1 MFRGL
6 ESRSMRWARHA
17 SRRWE
22 VQCTLVQT
30 LRLCTGRTAH
40 RGSRGIVLLIQDHG
54 TRRGRSLPSGK
65 TRTHCTGGWVG
76 PRAGL
81 DRCGKSRLQQDSI
94 PGPYSPVASRYTD
107 WATGPHASRRGRD
120 YRCVRNVSRHTNV
133 DCYMG
138 YVMGA
143 RIWIGS
149 LRVRTRT
156 NDGQLLTRYCISQLD
171 KTGTSYEN
179 PSNCASWS

>member
-17 SRRWE
+17 SRKWE
-22 VQCTLVQT
+22 VQCTLVQA

-40 RGSRGIVLLIQDHG
+40 RGSRGIALLIHDHS
-54 TRRGRSLPSGK
+54 TRRGRSLSPGKIRYPLYRRLGGPQDRFGQVRKISPSPGFDP
-65 TRTHCTGGWVG
+65 RTVE
-76 PRAGL
+76 
-81 DRCGKSRLQQDSI
+81 
-94 PGPYSPVASRYTD
+94 PVASRYTD

-120 YRCVRNVSRHTNV
+120 YRCVRNVSRHTSV

-143 RIWIGS
+143 RILIGS
-149 LRVRTRT
+149 VRVRART

-171 KTGTSYEN
+171 KTGTSYEI
-179 PSNCASWS
+179 PSNCASWN